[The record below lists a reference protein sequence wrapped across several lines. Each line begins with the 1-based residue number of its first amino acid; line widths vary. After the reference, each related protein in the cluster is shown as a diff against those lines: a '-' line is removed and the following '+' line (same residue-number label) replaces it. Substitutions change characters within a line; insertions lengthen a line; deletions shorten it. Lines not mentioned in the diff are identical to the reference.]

1 MPFMGHLRSGS
12 GGFFDIL
19 NVKIEV
25 IRSFDDVNLIIL
37 WLPDGFVV
45 ANFPSQQMVC

>member
-1 MPFMGHLRSGS
+1 MPFMGHLSS
-12 GGFFDIL
+12 DGGFFNIL

-37 WLPDGFVV
+37 
-45 ANFPSQQMVC
+45 

>member
-1 MPFMGHLRSGS
+1 MPFMGHLRSGD

-37 WLPDGFVV
+37 
-45 ANFPSQQMVC
+45 